1 MYDAS
6 HVIQVDDL
14 EVRDNL
20 TVETWPVRIE
30 DRKVKR
36 LSGKEI
42 VLVKVIWV
50 GPTGESATWESES
63 RMRVT
68 YPELFPSGNFRG
80 RKFFLVRESCNSPI
94 FASFYFNYLFVFVIC
109 ALM

>member
-20 TVETWPVRIE
+20 TVETWPVRID
-30 DRKVKR
+30 DREVKR
-36 LSGKEI
+36 LRGKEI

-50 GPTGESATWESES
+50 GPTDDSVIWESES
-63 RMRVT
+63 RMEVS
-68 YPELFPSGNFRG
+68 YPELLIFEG
-80 RKFFLVRESCNSPI
+80 ENS
-94 FASFYFNYLFVFVIC
+94 F
-109 ALM
+109 